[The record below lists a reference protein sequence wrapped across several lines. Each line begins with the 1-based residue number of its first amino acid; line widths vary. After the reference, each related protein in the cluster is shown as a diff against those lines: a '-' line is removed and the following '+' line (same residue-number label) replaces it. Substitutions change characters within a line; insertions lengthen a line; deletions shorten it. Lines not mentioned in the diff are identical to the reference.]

1 MLSQYAC
8 GADDRDKP
16 AKLREVERGMWSMLL
31 GVAAGA
37 FTAENALVSF
47 LHLCNA
53 DLRES
58 PPVLHGPPWFDVAT
72 RLKHP
77 KGSQTS
83 SIEVAS
89 ETGLEK
95 QQIETPSVDG
105 GPSNLWPNEVFLANL
120 PSKLTPFVELGEL
133 LSAPGPGGVSSV
145 ATAKATGAGDS
156 APHSVVEESRRRKRE
171 MQVQDY
177 TSDDAEDE
185 KDSKVAPR
193 KKAKQKKKSKPKSKT
208 VISSADDESDAQ
220 QAPASGSDAVPLIQQ
235 RPPRVRLSKREL
247 AEYAQKGATDE
258 DSIWR
263 STFME
268 VHRTKGPVMGSV
280 GRPMRTRRRVSP
292 EMISSSM
299 QERPPSPAVRN
310 ELMDRADNP
319 VWIDAFSVNE
329 NRWVQCRID
338 CLQASVSPPGN
349 CSLYLEDECRRS
361 GPL

>member
-37 FTAENALVSF
+37 FTAENALVSL

-53 DLRES
+53 DLCES

-105 GPSNLWPNEVFLANL
+105 GPSNLWLNEVFLANL

-133 LSAPGPGGVSSV
+133 LSAPGPGWRLICG
-145 ATAKATGAGDS
+145 
-156 APHSVVEESRRRKRE
+156 HC
-171 MQVQDY
+171 
-177 TSDDAEDE
+177 
-185 KDSKVAPR
+185 
-193 KKAKQKKKSKPKSKT
+193 
-208 VISSADDESDAQ
+208 ESDWSRGQ
-220 QAPASGSDAVPLIQQ
+220 C
-235 RPPRVRLSKREL
+235 
-247 AEYAQKGATDE
+247 
-258 DSIWR
+258 
-263 STFME
+263 STFSCGGE
-268 VHRTKGPVMGSV
+268 LETKV
-280 GRPMRTRRRVSP
+280 
-292 EMISSSM
+292 
-299 QERPPSPAVRN
+299 
-310 ELMDRADNP
+310 
-319 VWIDAFSVNE
+319 
-329 NRWVQCRID
+329 
-338 CLQASVSPPGN
+338 
-349 CSLYLEDECRRS
+349 
-361 GPL
+361 